1 LDEFDIIFGTNTIVE
16 PFTVMIKIFYTSV
29 AFVAMKRS
37 VSDASF
43 AQVAKIFV
51 FFRLKIRS

>member
-29 AFVAMKRS
+29 AFVAMKGF

-43 AQVAKIFV
+43 AQIAKIFV
-51 FFRLKIRS
+51 FLRLKI